1 LAEVIKIIG
10 DKHMVTTLTS
20 NQLGILVLRVMSF
33 KCGVTAGN
41 CALLAGITPSWIGT
55 GRSPNEF
62 EAGVLYGIQNG
73 WLVNTQGG
81 FCLTDEGFDQA
92 RAEQ

>member
-1 LAEVIKIIG
+1 MA
-10 DKHMVTTLTS
+10 TTLTS
-20 NQLGILVLRVMSF
+20 DQLGILVLRVMSF

-62 EAGVLYGIQNG
+62 EAGILYGIQSG
-73 WLVNTQGG
+73 WLVTTEGG
-81 FCLTDEGFDQA
+81 FCLTDEGFELA

>member
-1 LAEVIKIIG
+1 
-10 DKHMVTTLTS
+10 MVTTLTS
-20 NQLGILVLRVMSF
+20 DQLGILVLRVMSF

-41 CALLAGITPSWIGT
+41 CALLVGITPSWIGT
-55 GRSPNEF
+55 GRSLNEF

-73 WLVNTQGG
+73 WLVTTQGG